1 MKLLII
7 TANGIWQR
15 HQKMLKQA
23 DVKPL
28 LQSRNRF

>member
-7 TANGIWQR
+7 TAITAFDKR

-28 LQSRNRF
+28 HTKP